1 MNLSGLRKALASL
14 PKTLND
20 TYTRILC
27 NTDEGHC
34 RYAFQLL
41 QWLAYAARPLELK
54 EVAEVVAID
63 VEGTPRF
70 DSDNRFPEL
79 QDILTICSSLI
90 SLEKEDEN
98 LTSSSRVVVRL
109 AHLSVKEFLSSNA
122 VLQGNAKNYSIRELN
137 ANISICNDS
146 VAYLLNFDGFQS
158 LNDRVY
164 DEYPLAMYAATYWIQ
179 HAQVAERDT
188 SFNAHL
194 ISELLLTRRYGLL
207 NWIRLLDLHHSERRS
222 IDNLGSSLYYV
233 SMAGLSRLVQ
243 YLLEKEVNVNHSGG
257 RYGNA
262 LQAASPQGHYVAV
275 KMLLNKGANVNASDG
290 SGGYPLQEAS
300 YGGHIQVLELLLEQG
315 ANVNASDGVHGNA
328 LQAASL
334 GGHTQVIERL
344 LDKGADVN
352 ASSDWSHGNALQAA
366 LSGGHIQAIKM
377 LFSKGADIYASS
389 PQFANA
395 LEAALAGGHDEV
407 YELLLRERVSREEKN
422 STQCKRYRWSCKE
435 TEIISNP
442 KPASP
447 GGPAIV
453 KV

>member
-34 RYAFQLL
+34 QYAFKIL

-54 EVAEVVAID
+54 EIAEVVAID

-70 DSDNRFPEL
+70 DPDNRFPEP
-79 QDILTICSSLI
+79 QDILTTCSSLI
-90 SLEKEDEN
+90 SLEEEN
-98 LTSSSRVVVRL
+98 ESLTSSSRVVVRL

-122 VLQGNAKNYSIRELN
+122 VLQGDAKHYSIREIN
-137 ANISICNDS
+137 ANISICTDC
-146 VAYLLNFDGFQS
+146 VAYLLNFDGLES

-194 ISELLLTRRYGLL
+194 ILELLLTRRYGLL
-207 NWIRLLDLHHSERRS
+207 NWNRLRDLDRSERRS
-222 IDNLGSSLYYV
+222 IENLGSSLYYV

-262 LQAASPQGHYVAV
+262 FQAASMRGHYQVVKMLLEKGANFNASGGLYGYALQAASYQGC
-275 KMLLNKGANVNASDG
+275 
-290 SGGYPLQEAS
+290 
-300 YGGHIQVLELLLEQG
+300 IQVIELLLEQG
-315 ANVNASDGVHGNA
+315 ANVNTSGGRYGNALQATSMRGHYLVVKMLLEKGANVNASGGIYGNALQAASFEGHVQVLELLLEQDANVNASGGAYGNA

-334 GGHTQVIERL
+334 QGHCLVVTIL
-344 LDKGADVN
+344 LEKGANFN
-352 ASSDWSHGNALQAA
+352 ASDRPFSNALQAA
-366 LSGGHIQAIKM
+366 SSGGHI
-377 LFSKGADIYASS
+377 L
-389 PQFANA
+389 
-395 LEAALAGGHDEV
+395 V
-407 YELLLRERVSREEKN
+407 V
-422 STQCKRYRWSCKE
+422 
-435 TEIISNP
+435 
-442 KPASP
+442 
-447 GGPAIV
+447 
-453 KV
+453 